1 MSLISE
7 YDEQKASGLALGKG
21 ACCVALS
28 SVFFLRSF
36 AASLS
41 SFVLFSFCFHV
52 TAVLCVDISML
63 IAAVPSPVIAGHKH
77 TPVEI
82 HILINNMCVSTQPQT
97 PGKDNNYPDKEC
109 LVLIS
114 VCISTTTAMSAPPG
128 PCGDWVTRGTAG
140 ETRKNLLS
148 GHMTYE
154 RERKQQAPK
163 MKAWHGIDDEWVK
176 HNNNNKRKK
185 ERKRPFQV
193 GMGRGMGRIIPSMLT
208 YNGFGT
214 PGKIS
219 PGSNKP

>member
-21 ACCVALS
+21 ACCLALS

-52 TAVLCVDISML
+52 TAVLCVDITML
-63 IAAVPSPVIAGHKH
+63 IAAAPSPVIAGHKH

-176 HNNNNKRKK
+176 HNNNNKTKK
-185 ERKRPFQV
+185 GRDPF
-193 GMGRGMGRIIPSMLT
+193 
-208 YNGFGT
+208 
-214 PGKIS
+214 KWAWAWAWA
-219 PGSNKP
+219 GSYLQC

>member
-1 MSLISE
+1 MSCLLLVNMTNRR
-7 YDEQKASGLALGKG
+7 QVGLHWAL
-21 ACCVALS
+21 VALRFLLS
-28 SVFFLRSF
+28 SFFVR
-36 AASLS
+36 

-52 TAVLCVDISML
+52 TAVLCVDITML
-63 IAAVPSPVIAGHKH
+63 IAAAPSPVIAGHKH

-140 ETRKNLLS
+140 EKRKNLLS

-154 RERKQQAPK
+154 EKGAQAASAQDEG
-163 MKAWHGIDDEWVK
+163 MAWH
-176 HNNNNKRKK
+176 R
-185 ERKRPFQV
+185 
-193 GMGRGMGRIIPSMLT
+193 
-208 YNGFGT
+208 
-214 PGKIS
+214 
-219 PGSNKP
+219 